1 MCGSRL
7 CVYAHI
13 AFQGEK
19 KRKEKKKFVQ
29 NEQAL
34 PSNIMSVCML
44 SNT

>member
-13 AFQGEK
+13 AFQEK
-19 KRKEKKKFVQ
+19 KKKFVQ

-34 PSNIMSVCML
+34 PSNIMFVCML